1 MRSAILSVSVAS
13 GVLLAAAT
21 GPQYRISG
29 PYTHENLSIFLIHG
43 AGSGKNYVTL
53 QEAMA
58 KKKVIVYETKN
69 VNQLAVENVSDE
81 SVFMQGGDIVK
92 GGQQD
97 RVVTNDFVLPPRSG
111 RVPIASFCVEQ
122 GRWTRRGSENAAM
135 FQVSSEMVSTKPLKR
150 AVTVDKNQAEVWR
163 EVAKTQDALGMITSA
178 ERVGGSGAQVRAPS
192 SPSSLQ
198 LTLESKPVADAV
210 DGYVKALSGVI
221 AGKPDVLGF
230 AFAVNGDLNSAD
242 VYSSRELFLAM
253 WPKLLRS
260 SAVEALRLRRPG
272 AFEAASTAAVEALLR
287 DAENGKTSTVE
298 VDHRVKL
305 VSHENDNQ
313 ALVESRESG
322 GWIHRNYI
330 RK

>member
-210 DGYVKALSGVI
+210 DGYVKALRGVI

>member
-21 GPQYRISG
+21 GPQYSISG

-81 SVFMQGGDIVK
+81 SVFIQGGDIVK

-135 FQVSSEMVSTKPLKR
+135 FQFSSEMVSTKPLKR

-178 ERVGGSGAQVRAPS
+178 ERVRGSGAQVRAPS

-210 DGYVKALSGVI
+210 DGYVKSLRGVI

-253 WPKLLRS
+253 WPKLMRS

-305 VSHENDNQ
+305 VTHENDNQ